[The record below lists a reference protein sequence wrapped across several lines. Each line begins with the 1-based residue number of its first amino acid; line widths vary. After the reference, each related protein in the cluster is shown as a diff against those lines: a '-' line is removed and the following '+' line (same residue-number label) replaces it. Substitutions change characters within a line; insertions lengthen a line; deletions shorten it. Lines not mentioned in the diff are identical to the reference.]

1 MRIAPGCLLAL
12 IALGLAGVLA
22 GCTAGE
28 EDPPAADA
36 ATTPTSD
43 GAPGADAGIDG
54 PARMACTNALY
65 DPCTTNAQ
73 CTSGTCRVFSGSALQ
88 ICTQACTPGDN
99 STCPQQAGAV
109 VQCNT
114 MGVCKPAAPNNCTR

>member
-12 IALGLAGVLA
+12 CALTLAGGLA
-22 GCTAGE
+22 GCTSGE
-28 EDPPAADA
+28 EDPPATDA
-36 ATTPTSD
+36 STTSD
-43 GAPGADAGIDG
+43 GAPGTDAGVD
-54 PARMACTNALY
+54 ATAVMACTNALY

-73 CTSGTCRVFSGSALQ
+73 CTSASCRVFSGSALQ

-99 STCPQQAGAV
+99 STCPQQAGTV
-109 VQCNT
+109 VQCNN